1 MKGRIVIRISVRNMT
16 RAAVFAALI
25 CLCSWISI
33 PVGDIAFTLQT
44 FAVFLALGLL
54 GSKWGTVAIILYLL
68 LGAVGLPV
76 FSGFRGGLGI
86 LAGVTGGYLWGF
98 LLSCALFRLF
108 SRFGILPAMIAGQ
121 LICYVCGSLWFSLF
135 SGGGLGLVLLRCVVP
150 FLIPDAVKLYL
161 AWRLTFRL
169 RKFITTPSGT

>member
-1 MKGRIVIRISVRNMT
+1 MT
-16 RAAVFAALI
+16 RAAAFAALI
-25 CLCSWISI
+25 CVCSWISI

-54 GSKWGTVAIILYLL
+54 GGKWGTVSVGLYLL
-68 LGAVGLPV
+68 LGAVGMPV
-76 FSGFRGGLGI
+76 FSGFRGGIGM

-98 LLSCALFRLF
+98 LLSCLVFRALE
-108 SRFGILPAMIAGQ
+108 RFGLLPAMAAGQ
-121 LICYVCGSLWFSLF
+121 LACYVCGSLWFAHF

-161 AWRLTFRL
+161 ARQLSFRL
-169 RKFITTPSGT
+169 RKFISTPSGT